1 MADLIWRDEQDDND
15 LTEWSA
21 ASIYHDYGDAFMF
34 RIKEQP
40 IGTGFTVR
48 YIETSDAELMLQAP
62 RTWESLQAAKDAL
75 QAAKDALQAD
85 HLAMIAGESALDS

>member
-75 QAAKDALQAD
+75 QAD